1 MYLLYITSITLQ
13 LQLLAFPT
21 NGKIPLHEKPER
33 LRNKY
38 NYDTCKIWTDMRLF
52 LLLFLGFSRGVR
64 SSTCSPISSC
74 CVTTSGCSVRASI
87 YTQSSWGSSAPEGSS
102 LLLVMWPD
110 GVYYAWFL
118 DEIFILHLAL
128 IGYIGIIHLFRKYII
143 NILFI
148 TGNIMSQFSK
158 EFIIRISEWAPWSM
172 VIGRFINTCMFFTT
186 VELF

>member
-1 MYLLYITSITLQ
+1 M
-13 LQLLAFPT
+13 
-21 NGKIPLHEKPER
+21 
-33 LRNKY
+33 
-38 NYDTCKIWTDMRLF
+38 WLF
-52 LLLFLGFSRGVR
+52 WLLFLGFSRGVR

-110 GVYYAWFL
+110 GVYCAWFL

-128 IGYIGIIHLFRKYII
+128 IGYIGIIYLFRKYII
-143 NILFI
+143 N
-148 TGNIMSQFSK
+148 NIMSQFSK
-158 EFIIRISEWAPWSM
+158 EFNIRIFEWASWSM

>member
-1 MYLLYITSITLQ
+1 M
-13 LQLLAFPT
+13 
-21 NGKIPLHEKPER
+21 
-33 LRNKY
+33 
-38 NYDTCKIWTDMRLF
+38 WLF

-110 GVYYAWFL
+110 GVYCAWF
-118 DEIFILHLAL
+118 LHLAL
-128 IGYIGIIHLFRKYII
+128 IGYIGIIHLFLKYII

-158 EFIIRISEWAPWSM
+158 EFNIRISEWASWSM

>member
-1 MYLLYITSITLQ
+1 M
-13 LQLLAFPT
+13 
-21 NGKIPLHEKPER
+21 
-33 LRNKY
+33 
-38 NYDTCKIWTDMRLF
+38 WLF

-87 YTQSSWGSSAPEGSS
+87 YIQSSWGSSAPERSS

-110 GVYYAWFL
+110 GVYCAWFL
-118 DEIFILHLAL
+118 DEIFIMHLAL

-158 EFIIRISEWAPWSM
+158 EFNIRISEWASWSM
-172 VIGRFINTCMFFTT
+172 VIGRFINICMFFTT

>member
-1 MYLLYITSITLQ
+1 M
-13 LQLLAFPT
+13 
-21 NGKIPLHEKPER
+21 
-33 LRNKY
+33 
-38 NYDTCKIWTDMRLF
+38 WLF

-87 YTQSSWGSSAPEGSS
+87 YTQSFWGSSAPEGSS

-110 GVYYAWFL
+110 GVYCAWFL

-128 IGYIGIIHLFRKYII
+128 DIGIIHLFRKYII

-158 EFIIRISEWAPWSM
+158 EFIIRISKWASWSM

>member
-21 NGKIPLHEKPER
+21 NWKIPLHERPEK

-38 NYDTCKIWTDMRLF
+38 NYDTCKIWTDMWLF
-52 LLLFLGFSRGVR
+52 VLLFLGFSRGVR

-110 GVYYAWFL
+110 GVYCAWFL

-143 NILFI
+143 NIQSI
-148 TGNIMSQFSK
+148 YHRKYNESI
-158 EFIIRISEWAPWSM
+158 
-172 VIGRFINTCMFFTT
+172 
-186 VELF
+186 